1 MVTIDFFSAGSLW
14 SLEFCRTKNEQFW
27 ANLEVIFKNCHHFT
41 HKSVQK
47 CNFGFYSI
55 TGNYTNE
62 IRLKVC
68 QKSNISEKKN
78 MVANF
83 GFKITFLNSFLCE
96 KIDSFQ
102 KFLKHALCHKSDFN
116 PCRMVNAILLLDI
129 SYVILI
135 SSYWLV
141 PEFFIEHFLRNDSP
155 WWLKNHQNR
164 PNSHTPI

>member
-1 MVTIDFFSAGSLW
+1 MKTGENGHFEFLGQKVKILAFSHKKL
-14 SLEFCRTKNEQFW
+14 
-27 ANLEVIFKNCHHFT
+27 FKN
-41 HKSVQK
+41 V
-47 CNFGFYSI
+47 I
-55 TGNYTNE
+55 LIIGNYTND
-62 IRLKVC
+62 IRSKNFKKK
-68 QKSNISEKKN
+68 QHFWKKN

-135 SSYWLV
+135 SSYWLF

>member
-1 MVTIDFFSAGSLW
+1 MKTGENGHFEFLGQKVKILAFSHKKL
-14 SLEFCRTKNEQFW
+14 
-27 ANLEVIFKNCHHFT
+27 FKN
-41 HKSVQK
+41 V
-47 CNFGFYSI
+47 I
-55 TGNYTNE
+55 LIIGNYTND
-62 IRLKVC
+62 IRSKNFKKK
-68 QKSNISEKKN
+68 QHFWKKN

>member
-1 MVTIDFFSAGSLW
+1 MDQFKCGPSMVTIDFFSAGSLW

-68 QKSNISEKKN
+68 QKSNISEEN
-78 MVANF
+78 TVANF
-83 GFKITFLNSFLCE
+83 GFNCKNGNFSPIIRLHAMTCNDRWKVSMVKFALHEYCSWNHAKQGRKHFLSFLNKWLKHFKITVTNSY
-96 KIDSFQ
+96 
-102 KFLKHALCHKSDFN
+102 
-116 PCRMVNAILLLDI
+116 I
-129 SYVILI
+129 SN
-135 SSYWLV
+135 LV
-141 PEFFIEHFLRNDSP
+141 YR
-155 WWLKNHQNR
+155 WR
-164 PNSHTPI
+164 

>member
-1 MVTIDFFSAGSLW
+1 MKTGENGHFEFLGQKVKILAFSHKKL
-14 SLEFCRTKNEQFW
+14 
-27 ANLEVIFKNCHHFT
+27 FKN
-41 HKSVQK
+41 V
-47 CNFGFYSI
+47 I
-55 TGNYTNE
+55 LIIGNYTND
-62 IRLKVC
+62 IRSKNFK
-68 QKSNISEKKN
+68 KSNISEEKN

>member
-1 MVTIDFFSAGSLW
+1 MKTGENGHFEFLGQKVKILAFSHKKL
-14 SLEFCRTKNEQFW
+14 
-27 ANLEVIFKNCHHFT
+27 FKN
-41 HKSVQK
+41 V
-47 CNFGFYSI
+47 I
-55 TGNYTNE
+55 LIIGNYTND
-62 IRLKVC
+62 IRSKNFKKK
-68 QKSNISEKKN
+68 QHFWKKN

-102 KFLKHALCHKSDFN
+102 KFLKHALCYKSDFN
-116 PCRMVNAILLLDI
+116 PCRMVNAILLLNI

-141 PEFFIEHFLRNDSP
+141 PEFFIEHFLRNGSP

>member
-1 MVTIDFFSAGSLW
+1 MKTGENGHFEFLGQKVKILAFSHKKL
-14 SLEFCRTKNEQFW
+14 
-27 ANLEVIFKNCHHFT
+27 FKN
-41 HKSVQK
+41 V
-47 CNFGFYSI
+47 I
-55 TGNYTNE
+55 LIIGNYTND
-62 IRLKVC
+62 IRSKNFK
-68 QKSNISEKKN
+68 KSNISEKKN

>member
-1 MVTIDFFSAGSLW
+1 MKTGENGHFEFLGQKVKILAFSHKKL
-14 SLEFCRTKNEQFW
+14 
-27 ANLEVIFKNCHHFT
+27 FKN
-41 HKSVQK
+41 V
-47 CNFGFYSI
+47 I
-55 TGNYTNE
+55 LIIGNYTND
-62 IRLKVC
+62 IRSKNFKKK
-68 QKSNISEKKN
+68 QHFWKKN

-141 PEFFIEHFLRNDSP
+141 LEFFIEHFLRNDSP

>member
-1 MVTIDFFSAGSLW
+1 MKTGENGHFEFLGQKVKILAFSHKKL
-14 SLEFCRTKNEQFW
+14 
-27 ANLEVIFKNCHHFT
+27 FKN
-41 HKSVQK
+41 V
-47 CNFGFYSI
+47 I
-55 TGNYTNE
+55 LIIGNYTND
-62 IRLKVC
+62 IRSKNFKKK
-68 QKSNISEKKN
+68 QHFWKKN

-116 PCRMVNAILLLDI
+116 PCWMVNAILLLDL

-155 WWLKNHQNR
+155 WWLKNHQHR
-164 PNSHTPI
+164 PKSHIPI

>member
-1 MVTIDFFSAGSLW
+1 MKTGENGHFEFLGQKVKILAFSHKKL
-14 SLEFCRTKNEQFW
+14 
-27 ANLEVIFKNCHHFT
+27 FKN
-41 HKSVQK
+41 V
-47 CNFGFYSI
+47 I
-55 TGNYTNE
+55 LIIGNYTND
-62 IRLKVC
+62 IRSKNFKKK
-68 QKSNISEKKN
+68 QHFWKKN

-116 PCRMVNAILLLDI
+116 PCRMVNAILLLDL

>member
-1 MVTIDFFSAGSLW
+1 MKTGENGHFEFLGQKVKILAFSHKKL
-14 SLEFCRTKNEQFW
+14 
-27 ANLEVIFKNCHHFT
+27 FKN
-41 HKSVQK
+41 V
-47 CNFGFYSI
+47 I
-55 TGNYTNE
+55 LIIGNYTND
-62 IRLKVC
+62 IRSKNFKKK
-68 QKSNISEKKN
+68 QHFWKKN

-141 PEFFIEHFLRNDSP
+141 PEFFIELFLRNDSS
-155 WWLKNHQNR
+155 WWLKNHQHR
-164 PNSHTPI
+164 PNLHIPI